1 MFDRKIKIKL
11 NDGFINIFDETKS
24 EEEKTSIPMPY
35 RIYRDGNILDYHH
48 FFYKMGKVFKKLD
61 LKKKDRVFII
71 FDSTSLIHINYK
83 VPEIDESEIRD
94 FLKLELEDY
103 GDFNLSDYEIFY
115 KKNSTAKALNL
126 SIDLVPKKILEELK
140 EVLEKLEVTNYEILP
155 EGQSFSRDGK
165 FVEIQASYI
174 KLISVEDKLL
184 KVYDKNYDEN
194 IEMMIGDN
202 QLEEKNASNIINLSY
217 DIEEQNVEEDFL
229 FKYKNFFLRHI
240 SKIENFS
247 GGDKIYTFGRIA
259 DSETIKD
266 ILKSYSNLDF
276 EYIGEN
282 LEVSLPDAKE
292 KKKARENKNYINF
305 VLPLAILILISSN
318 LLYYNKLKKEKEVT
332 NKIISSQEME
342 NEKIDLSSDRFQ
354 ERNKKFIEKI
364 SEIQK
369 LEDDN
374 LVITSY
380 KFDKGRILVKGLV
393 KDEAYFN
400 KKFNN
405 LNIVSKNFYKEN
417 GFNKFEMQIK

>member
-24 EEEKTSIPMPY
+24 EKEKTSIPMPY

-48 FFYKMGKVFKKLD
+48 FFYKMSKVFKKLD

-71 FDSTSLIHINYK
+71 FDSTSIIHINYK

-126 SIDLVPKKILEELK
+126 SIDLVPKKILEDLK
-140 EVLEKLEVTNYEILP
+140 EVLGKLEVANYEILP
-155 EGQSFSRDGK
+155 EGQSLSKDGK

-184 KVYDKNYDEN
+184 KFYDKIYDEN
-194 IEMMIGDN
+194 IEMMIEDN

-217 DIEEQNVEEDFL
+217 DIEEQKVEEDFL

-247 GGDKIYTFGRIA
+247 GGDKIQLCGRIA

-276 EYIGEN
+276 EYIGKN
-282 LEVSLPDAKE
+282 LEISLPDAKE

-305 VLPLAILILISSN
+305 VLPLAILILIFSN

-380 KFDKGRILVKGLV
+380 NFDKGRILVKGLV

>member
-1 MFDRKIKIKL
+1 MFDRKIRIKL

-24 EEEKTSIPMPY
+24 EEEKTSILMPY

-48 FFYKMGKVFKKLD
+48 FFYKMSKVFKKLD

-71 FDSTSLIHINYK
+71 FDSTSIIHINYK

-126 SIDLVPKKILEELK
+126 SIDLVPKKILENLK

-184 KVYDKNYDEN
+184 KVYDKIYDEN
-194 IEMMIGDN
+194 IEIMIEDN

-217 DIEEQNVEEDFL
+217 DIEEQKVEEDFL
-229 FKYKNFFLRHI
+229 FKYKNFFIRHI
-240 SKIENFS
+240 SKIENFA
-247 GGDKIYTFGRIA
+247 GGDKIQLFGRIA
-259 DSETIKD
+259 DSKTMKD

-282 LEVSLPDAKE
+282 IEVSLPNAKE

-305 VLPLAILILISSN
+305 ILALSILILISSN
-318 LLYYNKLKKEKEVT
+318 LFYYNKLKKEKEIT

-380 KFDKGRILVKGLV
+380 NFDKGRILVKGLV

-400 KKFNN
+400 KKFKN
-405 LNIVSKNFYKEN
+405 LNIVSKNFYKEK